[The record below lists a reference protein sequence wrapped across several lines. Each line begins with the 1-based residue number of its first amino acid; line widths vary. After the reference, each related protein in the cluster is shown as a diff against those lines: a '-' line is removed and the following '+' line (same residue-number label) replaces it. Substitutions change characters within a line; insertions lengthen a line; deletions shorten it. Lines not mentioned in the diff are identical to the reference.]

1 MKRILT
7 LTLAAV
13 LVFLAAAPVS
23 AQDKT
28 IKRKVAI
35 GRFTNETQYGKGLFY
50 DKENDPMRKQALDIL
65 SSKLAQSGK
74 FILLEREDLDVLV
87 AEVGTNMNKIGAD
100 YIILGSITQYGRK
113 NEGHEQVFSSTKT
126 QTVEAGVSVRLV
138 EAATGLIIYSDEAKG
153 YAETTSKQTL
163 GIGGTAGFDATLSDK
178 AISAALSQLVENI
191 INKCMDKPWRSYLL
205 AEDGGSYIIGGGA
218 SQGLAVGDKFN
229 VYKKGRKVKNPQTGM
244 EIELPGTLIG
254 VVTVQT
260 MMGDTPETEIS
271 FCSYSGQDIDE
282 NHLEDY
288 YILDESAMK
297 KLLLFLSAALLL
309 TGCGVGSHTVVSGRA
324 DEAGIVFFADKS
336 LAIDVTID
344 KDTYRVNTVK
354 DSDFKSKRNI
364 KRTAENLIV
373 IKPGQHD
380 VKVRLRGETILTQKI
395 FVSAGDTKVI
405 NL

>member
-13 LVFLAAAPVS
+13 LVLLAAAPVS

-35 GRFTNETQYGKGLFY
+35 GRFTNETQYGKGIFY

-87 AEVGTNMNKIGAD
+87 AEAGANMNKIGAD
-100 YIILGSITQYGRK
+100 YIILGSITEFARK
-113 NEGHEQVFSSTKT
+113 NEGHEQVFTSTKT
-126 QTVEAGVSVRLV
+126 QTVEAGVSIRLV
-138 EAATGLIIYSDEAKG
+138 DAATGLIIYSDEAKG
-153 YAETTSKQTL
+153 YAETTTKQTL

-260 MMGDTPETEIS
+260 LMGDTPETEIS

-288 YILDESAMK
+288 YILDE
-297 KLLLFLSAALLL
+297 
-309 TGCGVGSHTVVSGRA
+309 
-324 DEAGIVFFADKS
+324 
-336 LAIDVTID
+336 
-344 KDTYRVNTVK
+344 
-354 DSDFKSKRNI
+354 
-364 KRTAENLIV
+364 
-373 IKPGQHD
+373 
-380 VKVRLRGETILTQKI
+380 
-395 FVSAGDTKVI
+395 
-405 NL
+405 